1 MIIDLTGINDRERL
15 DRELAEAI
23 ARPEAIILLQV
34 EKRNSFFDE
43 EGWRESRE
51 ELDKSEYPAS
61 PGCYKVRV
69 SYANPFDKIE
79 LSRETLFPQSDVELP
94 SSVQAYLGTRT
105 FKLQRRSQSEIQR
118 AINEI
123 NRRWDC
129 IESKKIQ
136 DWYLENNTE
145 YREQIAEARRN
156 EDVQC
161 AEIVVSARPE
171 AEVRTLV
178 AEYANRNS
186 PRRGRPIKPL
196 ASKIVEASRG
206 FNKDRFYED
215 DYFASSYSYSSWDE
229 EASGEEEDGD
239 FGSYSRSSG
248 SSTSR
253 TSSGSYYEPSDEVME
268 ELREQAYSDY
278 EYNERRKRFEAE
290 EGGDYDD
297 YLYLERLRE
306 GEE

>member
-15 DRELAEAI
+15 DRKLAEAV
-23 ARPEAIILLQV
+23 ARPEAIILLQM

-51 ELDKSEYPAS
+51 ELDKTEYPAS

-69 SYANPFDKIE
+69 SYTNPFDKIE
-79 LSRETLFPQSDVELP
+79 LSRETLFPQPDVELP
-94 SSVQAYLGTRT
+94 SSMQAYLGTRT
-105 FKLQRRSQSEIQR
+105 FKLQRKSQSEIQR
-118 AINEI
+118 AIDRI
-123 NRRWDC
+123 NRSWDC

-156 EDVQC
+156 EDVEC
-161 AEIVVSARPE
+161 VEIVVSARPE
-171 AEVRTLV
+171 AEIRALV

-196 ASKIVEASRG
+196 ASRIVEASRG

-215 DYFASSYSYSSWDE
+215 DSFASSYTYSYSSWDE
-229 EASGEEEDGD
+229 EASGEEEDGG
-239 FGSYSRSSG
+239 FGSSSG
-248 SSTSR
+248 SSTSW
-253 TSSGSYYEPSDEVME
+253 TSSGSYYEPSDEDLE

-278 EYNERRKRFEAE
+278 EYSERRKRFEAE

-297 YLYLERLRE
+297 YLYHERLRE

>member
-15 DRELAEAI
+15 GRELAEAV
-23 ARPEAIILLQV
+23 ARPEAIILLQM

-51 ELDKSEYPAS
+51 ELDKTEYPAS

-79 LSRETLFPQSDVELP
+79 LSRETLFPQSDVEIP
-94 SSVQAYLGTRT
+94 GSMHAYLGTRT

-145 YREQIAEARRN
+145 YREQIAGARRN
-156 EDVQC
+156 EDVEC

-171 AEVRTLV
+171 AEIRFLV

-206 FNKDRFYED
+206 YNKDRFYED
-215 DYFASSYSYSSWDE
+215 DSFASSYSYSSWDE
-229 EASGEEEDGD
+229 EASGEEEDDG
-239 FGSYSRSSG
+239 FGSSSG
-248 SSTSR
+248 SSTSW

-278 EYNERRKRFEAE
+278 EYSERRKRFEAE

-297 YLYLERLRE
+297 YLYHERLRE